1 MDVAARWTGS
11 AGTEIEPPRRE
22 DTETLERIRAARE
35 ATLALHEGG

>member
-11 AGTEIEPPRRE
+11 AGSEIEPDAPGG
-22 DTETLERIRAARE
+22 ETLERIRAARE